1 MQLQD
6 NQEILGHSPD
16 DFAPEF
22 QPDGVRSSERGDEI
36 LAAVMKDGM
45 VRYEWA
51 HLKHD
56 PARTLI
62 LTDVICTLIQI
73 AGQPMIHTS
82 IRDITD
88 RKNAEDALRD
98 REATL
103 SSIFRAAPIGIGL
116 VSNRVIIRVNDRL
129 CEMTGYSA
137 GELIG
142 KSARILYPDDE
153 EFERV
158 GREKYEL
165 IRKFGTGTIETRWRR
180 KDGDIRDVL
189 LSSTPLDPE
198 NLAIGV
204 TFTALDITDRKRAE
218 SELRDAYEQIA
229 ATEEE
234 LRGQYEELAH
244 SEQRIRESEAKFRAI
259 IDQSFQFIGLMTTDG
274 ILIEANQAALKF
286 AGISESAVI
295 NRPFWET
302 PWWSHSAD
310 LQEVLKDAIQRAAS
324 GETVRFE
331 ATHRAANG
339 HLAYID
345 FSIKPMVDPT
355 GRILY
360 LIPEGRDLTERKQA
374 EEKLLLRMGS
384 FRQPKKSS
392 GSSTRNLRRMK
403 KSSA

>member
-1 MQLQD
+1 
-6 NQEILGHSPD
+6 
-16 DFAPEF
+16 
-22 QPDGVRSSERGDEI
+22 
-36 LAAVMKDGM
+36 M
-45 VRYEWA
+45 VVEY
-51 HLKHD
+51 
-56 PARTLI
+56 
-62 LTDVICTLIQI
+62 VQ
-73 AGQPMIHTS
+73 
-82 IRDITD
+82 
-88 RKNAEDALRD
+88 
-98 REATL
+98 
-103 SSIFRAAPIGIGL
+103 
-116 VSNRVIIRVNDRL
+116 
-129 CEMTGYSA
+129 
-137 GELIG
+137 
-142 KSARILYPDDE
+142 
-153 EFERV
+153 
-158 GREKYEL
+158 
-165 IRKFGTGTIETRWRR
+165 
-180 KDGDIRDVL
+180 
-189 LSSTPLDPE
+189 
-198 NLAIGV
+198 
-204 TFTALDITDRKRAE
+204 DITDRKRAE

-234 LRGQYEELAH
+234 LRRQYQELAH

-384 FRQPKKSS
+384 F
-392 GSSTRNLRRMK
+392 GNRRR
-403 KSSA
+403 APAAV

>member
-1 MQLQD
+1 
-6 NQEILGHSPD
+6 
-16 DFAPEF
+16 
-22 QPDGVRSSERGDEI
+22 
-36 LAAVMKDGM
+36 MKDGM

-82 IRDITD
+82 IRDMTD
-88 RKNAEDALRD
+88 RKNAEDTLRD

-103 SSIFRAAPIGIGL
+103 SSIFRAAPVGIGM
-116 VSNRVIIRVNDRL
+116 VSNRVLMRVNNRL

-137 GELIG
+137 GELVG
-142 KSARILYPDDE
+142 KSARIIYPDDE

-165 IRKFGTGTIETRWRR
+165 IRKFGTGTIETCWRR

-189 LSSTPLDPE
+189 LSSTPLDPK

-218 SELRDAYEQIA
+218 SKLRDAYEQIA

-274 ILIEANQAALKF
+274 TLIEANQAALKF

-295 NRPFWET
+295 DRPFWET

-360 LIPEGRDLTERKQA
+360 LIPEGRDITERKQA
-374 EEKLLLRMGS
+374 EEKLLLRMGRL
-384 FRQPKKSS
+384 RQSKKSS